1 MKETEI
7 QLMIIEVISQVE
19 DLLKT
24 REFRENLIR
33 ETFKKLLQKNL
44 EEKNIS
50 SGDFE
55 KALDILDDYKFNPRL
70 DLISDDATS

>member
-1 MKETEI
+1 MEETEI
-7 QLMIIEVISQVE
+7 QLMIMEVISQVE

-55 KALDILDDYKFNPRL
+55 KALDILNDYKFNPRL
-70 DLISDDATS
+70 DLMSDDATS

>member
-1 MKETEI
+1 MEETEI
-7 QLMIIEVISQVE
+7 QLMIMEVISQVE

-24 REFRENLIR
+24 RKFRENLIR
-33 ETFKKLLQKNL
+33 ETFKKILQKNL

-55 KALDILDDYKFNPRL
+55 KALDILNDYKFNPRL
-70 DLISDDATS
+70 DLMSDDATS